1 MFYVDLFI
9 QCGLILEKSYKF
21 LFSTLQVKKKKENSL
36 LGVVVASIAPSSSA
50 AFAARFSETSINL
63 IFDNEVDI
71 TEFEEICI
79 DDTLI

>member
-36 LGVVVASIAPSSSA
+36 LGVVVASIASSSSA

>member
-36 LGVVVASIAPSSSA
+36 LGVVVASIASSSA